1 MGSHMRKYVTEFIG
15 TFGLVFTVGCAV
27 MGKAALAPL
36 AIGAALMVFVYAG
49 GHISGGHYNP
59 AVSLA
64 AYLRGR
70 LSRQDLGP
78 YWLAQAAGALV
89 AAGLATFVVNPAPFP
104 ALHMSGRAIGAG
116 LVAEFIFTFALAYVV
131 LNVATSKDH
140 PRNSFYGLAI
150 GFTVFVGATSV
161 GRISGGAFN
170 PAVALGAS
178 VMGLFSWSN
187 IWIYLL
193 ADFAGGAAAALAFL
207 YLNPDDLDRGDPH
220 LHLAVHASRAIPG
233 SEASHDS

>member
-1 MGSHMRKYVTEFIG
+1 MRKYVAEFIG

-27 MGKAALAPL
+27 MGKAVLAPL

-104 ALHMSGRAIGAG
+104 ALDMSGWAIG
-116 LVAEFIFTFALAYVV
+116 
-131 LNVATSKDH
+131 
-140 PRNSFYGLAI
+140 
-150 GFTVFVGATSV
+150 
-161 GRISGGAFN
+161 
-170 PAVALGAS
+170 
-178 VMGLFSWSN
+178 
-187 IWIYLL
+187 
-193 ADFAGGAAAALAFL
+193 AGGAAAALTFR
-207 YLNPDDLDRGDPH
+207 YLNPDDMDRADPH
-220 LHLAVHASRAIPG
+220 LHLTVHASD
-233 SEASHDS
+233 ASHPSS

>member
-1 MGSHMRKYVTEFIG
+1 MRKYLTEFIG

-70 LSRQDLGP
+70 LSREDLGP
-78 YWLAQAAGALV
+78 YWLAQAVGALV

-104 ALHMSGRAIGAG
+104 ALYLSGRAIGEG

-140 PRNSFYGLAI
+140 PQNSFYGLAI
-150 GFTVFVGATSV
+150 GFTVFTGANTCPSL
-161 GRISGGAFN
+161 
-170 PAVALGAS
+170 PAAYPHPRLAPSDPGCGWPSLVLR
-178 VMGLFSWSN
+178 WS
-187 IWIYLL
+187 
-193 ADFAGGAAAALAFL
+193 A
-207 YLNPDDLDRGDPH
+207 
-220 LHLAVHASRAIPG
+220 
-233 SEASHDS
+233 